1 MKALI
6 VYDSFF
12 GNTERVA
19 QAVAAELGTQ
29 MEVQALRVAQ
39 ADPRA
44 LSGLNVL
51 VVGSPTRA
59 FSPSPEIKKFL
70 SAIPSGS
77 LAGTRIAG
85 FDTRIDPEES
95 NSGFLKFMVKLF
107 GFAAEPIA
115 AKLMKKGAQAAAAPA
130 GFFVN
135 GTEGPLREGELER
148 AAAWARQ
155 ILMTSMG

>member
-1 MKALI
+1 MKALV

-12 GNTERVA
+12 GNTEKVA
-19 QAVAAELGTQ
+19 QAVAEALNEK
-29 MEVQALRVAQ
+29 MEAQAVHVGQ
-39 ADPRA
+39 ADPRT
-44 LSGLNVL
+44 LSNLDVL

-59 FSPSPEIKKFL
+59 FSPSPEVKKFL

-77 LAGTRIAG
+77 LQGVRAAA
-85 FDTRIDPEES
+85 FDTRIAIEDT

-107 GFAAEPIA
+107 GYAAEPIA
-115 AKLMKKGAQAAAAPA
+115 TKLLKKGAQSGAPPA

-148 AAAWARQ
+148 AADWARQ
-155 ILMTSMG
+155 LLA